1 MAKIQHKDIPDAQR
15 HEPKGVS
22 VASQYQVYVA
32 NGAGSGTWKK
42 VDARDI
48 QGVGGDSGVS
58 GKILLSDGAN
68 GFSSKVFTSYGA
80 MGVTNNTNNFVISA
94 AAADATLHTNSDFVL
109 FSGAGAP
116 FVGDNLYDV
125 SFSVDKLTV
134 STPGVYE
141 VRFWG
146 NIGEF
151 PTTTAKVGAKFKIN
165 GSAWTPRPVVAKASA
180 AGDSMH
186 LSSFEYITLNTN
198 DYVQLFVAS
207 SAVGNL
213 VIHDANLTLELKRAT

>member
-68 GFSSKVFTSYGA
+68 GFSSKVFSSYGV
-80 MGVTNNTNNFVISA
+80 MGITDNTNNFVISTA
-94 AAADATLHTNSDFVL
+94 ATDPTLHTNSDYVL

-116 FVGDNLYDV
+116 FVGESLYGV

-141 VRFWG
+141 VRFWS
-146 NIGEF
+146 NIGTF
-151 PTTTAKVGAKFKIN
+151 PSTTAKVGAKFKVN
-165 GSAWTPRPVVAKASA
+165 GVNWSPRTVVTKSNSV
-180 AGDSMH
+180 GDSGH
-186 LSSFEYITLNTN
+186 LNAFGLVTLNAN

-207 SAVGNL
+207 SSTGNL
-213 VIHDANLTLELKRAT
+213 VINNANLTLELKRAT

>member
-1 MAKIQHKDIPDAQR
+1 M
-15 HEPKGVS
+15 
-22 VASQYQVYVA
+22 A

-68 GFSSKVFTSYGA
+68 GFSSKVFASYGM
-80 MGVTNNTNNFVISA
+80 MGVTNNTNNFVIST
-94 AAADATLHTNSDFVL
+94 AAADATLHTDSDFVL

-116 FVGDNLYDV
+116 FVGDNLYGV
-125 SFSVDKLTV
+125 SFSVDKLAV
-134 STPGVYE
+134 STPGIYE

-146 NIGEF
+146 NIGTF
-151 PTTTAKVGAKFKIN
+151 PSTTAKVGAKFKIN
-165 GSAWTPRPVVAKASA
+165 GAVWTPRPVLTKDNAT
-180 AGDSMH
+180 GDSGH
-186 LSSFEYITLNTN
+186 LSSFEYITLNAN

-207 SAVGNL
+207 SVAGNL
-213 VIHDANLTLELKRAT
+213 VINDANLTLELKRAT